1 MSFAARGPRK
11 PATTGYRE
19 AIAAAGRLERR
30 RSGQHAESVDRRDG
44 SVVVRFRGRYIR
56 VDDAV
61 VVLGRLSESVAAEV
75 SAAGFVMVGEDA
87 GKQLWIR
94 HR

>member
-1 MSFAARGPRK
+1 MSLAARGPHR
-11 PATTGYRE
+11 PSTTGYRE

-30 RSGQHAESVDRRDG
+30 RSGQHDQIADRRDDA
-44 SVVVRFRGRYIR
+44 VVVKFRGRYIR
-56 VDDAV
+56 VDDAI
-61 VVLGRLSESVAAEV
+61 VVLGRLAESVAAEV

-94 HR
+94 RR